1 MKTLYLL
8 KYRKTSRY
16 FVYLVCLVI
25 FAISFIA
32 SKTPFPVVAQ
42 AAWMC
47 HLCDVRVCKPIRS
60 VRSVVVNASIS
71 IKKIKK
77 KKIGTPFISSFFRN
91 SNNSLRDSS
100 ILSTSL
106 LSTTYTSP
114 YRRKIEQYKHTNK
127 QTCVCTHAELSF
139 IFIIFVLYNRA
150 LKILATIK
158 TKLNLHEV
166 SPPMFKLMQ
175 LVSS

>member
-71 IKKIKK
+71 IKKKLKRKK
-77 KKIGTPFISSFFRN
+77 S
-91 SNNSLRDSS
+91 
-100 ILSTSL
+100 
-106 LSTTYTSP
+106 
-114 YRRKIEQYKHTNK
+114 
-127 QTCVCTHAELSF
+127 AELTFNQIS
-139 IFIIFVLYNRA
+139 IINIVTY
-150 LKILATIK
+150 
-158 TKLNLHEV
+158 
-166 SPPMFKLMQ
+166 
-175 LVSS
+175 LVNPVCLQ

>member
-71 IKKIKK
+71 KEKKI
-77 KKIGTPFISSFFRN
+77 N
-91 SNNSLRDSS
+91 
-100 ILSTSL
+100 
-106 LSTTYTSP
+106 
-114 YRRKIEQYKHTNK
+114 
-127 QTCVCTHAELSF
+127 
-139 IFIIFVLYNRA
+139 
-150 LKILATIK
+150 
-158 TKLNLHEV
+158 
-166 SPPMFKLMQ
+166 
-175 LVSS
+175 